1 MKYLKPTHLLN
12 IPVYCFWQVRAH
24 VWQKKSL
31 ETDTLYKSFNTFLL
45 YKDDLCDLRGYPY
58 PDRQS
63 DTPVS
68 GEAKYLS
75 RRATMPASIT
85 LVHWQQYFKE
95 GSMMLL
101 ITVQKRVAYPD
112 DSGILQDSLNYSLYN
127 ICDNLH

>member
-1 MKYLKPTHLLN
+1 MK
-12 IPVYCFWQVRAH
+12 
-24 VWQKKSL
+24 KKSL
-31 ETDTLYKSFNTFLL
+31 ETDILKKALTL

-85 LVHWQQYFKE
+85 LAHWHQYIRE
-95 GSMMLL
+95 GSKMQL
-101 ITVQKRVAYPD
+101 INVQKD
-112 DSGILQDSLNYSLYN
+112 GILP
-127 ICDNLH
+127 